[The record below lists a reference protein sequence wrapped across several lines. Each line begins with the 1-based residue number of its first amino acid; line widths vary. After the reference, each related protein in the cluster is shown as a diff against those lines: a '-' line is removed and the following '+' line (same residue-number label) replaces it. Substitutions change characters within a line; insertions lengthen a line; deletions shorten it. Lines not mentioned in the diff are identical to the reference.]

1 VSARRSVPRGRLI
14 GVLGLLLAGALGLLS
29 ATQPWGSATLLDG
42 RELAVAGQDAAGA
55 MTTLSLAIVALALVL
70 ALAGPVWRLV
80 LGALALLLGAL
91 LTVHAATAISGVGAA
106 IATLVA
112 DATGLAGSA
121 QQAEL
126 AATASTAWPVVGI
139 AAGALAAAV
148 GVWVLLTAR
157 RWPARASRAARYERN
172 GSGLAWDV
180 MDDGEDPT
188 R

>member
-1 VSARRSVPRGRLI
+1 MTRGRL
-14 GVLGLLLAGALGLLS
+14 VAVVGLLVAGALGLLA
-29 ATQPWGSATLLDG
+29 ATQTWGSATLLDG
-42 RELAVAGQDAAGA
+42 RELAAAGQDVAGA
-55 MTTLSLAIVALALVL
+55 LTTLSLATVALALVL
-70 ALAGPVWRLV
+70 PLAGRVWRLV
-80 LGALALLLGAL
+80 LGALALVLGSLLGA
-91 LTVHAATAISGVGAA
+91 HAATAQAGIGDAV
-106 IATLVA
+106 ATLVA

-126 AATASTAWPVVGI
+126 AATATTGWPVAGI

-148 GVWVLLTAR
+148 GVWVLVTGR
-157 RWPARASRAARYERN
+157 RWPARAPRAARYERS

>member
-1 VSARRSVPRGRLI
+1 MTARRAAPSGRVVA
-14 GVLGLLLAGALGLLS
+14 VLGLLLAGALGLLS
-29 ATQPWGSATLLDG
+29 ATQPWGSATLRDG
-42 RELAVAGQDAAGA
+42 RELAVAGQDVAGA
-55 MTTLSLAIVALALVL
+55 MTTLSLATVALALVL
-70 ALAGPVWRLV
+70 PLAGPVWRLV
-80 LGALALLLGAL
+80 LSALALLLGAL
-91 LTVHAATAISGVGAA
+91 LTAHAATAPAGVDAA
-106 IATLVA
+106 IATVVA

-126 AATASTAWPVVGI
+126 AATAGSGWPLVGI

-148 GVWVLLTAR
+148 GLWVLVTAR
-157 RWPARASRAARYERN
+157 RWPARAPRTARYERS

>member
-1 VSARRSVPRGRLI
+1 MSARLVA
-14 GVLGLLLAGALGLLS
+14 VLALLLAGAMGLLA
-29 ATQPWGSATLLDG
+29 ATQPWGSATLVDG
-42 RELAVAGQDAAGA
+42 RELAVAGQDVGGA

-70 ALAGPVWRLV
+70 PLAGRVWRLV

-91 LTVHAATAISGVGAA
+91 LAVHAATAQTGVEAA

-121 QQAEL
+121 QQTEL
-126 AATASTAWPVVGI
+126 AATASTAWPVVGV
-139 AAGALAAAV
+139 AAGALTAAV
-148 GVWVLLTAR
+148 GVWVLVTAR
-157 RWPARASRAARYERN
+157 RWAARASRAARYERS

>member
-1 VSARRSVPRGRLI
+1 VSARRTAPRGRLI
-14 GVLGLLLAGALGLLS
+14 AVLGLLLAGALGLLS
-29 ATQPWGSATLLDG
+29 ATQPWGSATLVDG
-42 RELAVAGQDAAGA
+42 RVLTIAGQDVAGA

-70 ALAGPVWRLV
+70 PFAGRVWRLV

-91 LTVHAATAISGVGAA
+91 LGVHAGAARVGVGDA
-106 IATLVA
+106 IAALVA

-126 AATASTAWPVVGI
+126 ASGAITGWSFIGI

-148 GVWVLLTAR
+148 GVWVLATAR
-157 RWPARASRAARYERN
+157 RWPERSSRAARYERN